1 MRYLIVDDNEDNLKF
16 LGLILRNEGHHVTQA
31 RNGREALEAARG
43 LLPDVAVSDILMPE
57 MDGFMLCRVW
67 QEDPA
72 LRGIPFVFFTATYTT
87 QEDETFALSLG
98 ARAFL
103 RKPADPV
110 TFLASMEEILKDL
123 PSKPPPAAPKR
134 LEHEDFLAL
143 YSQRLVEKLEHRS
156 ASLAASE
163 ERYRKLFECMR
174 DAIFLADPRTGILLD
189 ANSAACNLVG
199 RSREELVGQ
208 ALEALHPP
216 EEAST
221 YREVFRQQAA
231 SGGSRFLTG
240 LTVQHQDGRRIPVEV
255 SASTFETSEGP
266 AMIGVYR
273 DVTERARAEEALR
286 ESEERFRTLVSQS
299 PDGIFLAD
307 LEGRLLSVNEEM
319 CRRLGYSEAELLSMN
334 IWDLLPARFRSQ
346 QEHRMVSI
354 LKGEQL
360 DEAAE
365 YEVRTKDGSL
375 RLIDVR
381 SAPYKIGGK
390 IVAFHGIARDITDR
404 RRAEEDLRKAQ
415 EQLAEARNL
424 QTIGMIAGGVAHE
437 VRNPLFALTTIAA
450 ALEQKLADRPE
461 LEEYTGH
468 ITEQTKRLNELMN
481 DLLAL
486 GRPIPEEQFRPCLLR
501 EVLSQAIARI
511 EKSDPGACRRCVMT
525 CSEEAFAV
533 QGIAEK
539 LEQVFFNLVHNALA
553 LSPREAPLEIRIW
566 REGSSVCLSVS
577 DRGPGIPPEFLP
589 RLFQPFATKRKG
601 GTGLGLAIVQKIV
614 SAHGGTISGANNDP
628 PPGATFT
635 VWLPLALEETVEG
648 P

>member
-16 LGLILRNEGHHVTQA
+16 LGLILRNEGHYVIQA
-31 RNGREALEAARG
+31 RNGREALDAARG
-43 LLPDVAVSDILMPE
+43 LPPDVAVSDILMPE

-72 LRGIPFVFFTATYTT
+72 LRKIPFVFYTATYTT

-98 ARAFL
+98 ARAFI

-110 TFLASMEEILKDL
+110 AFLASMEAILKDL
-123 PSKPPPAAPKR
+123 PSEPPPAAPER

-189 ANSAACNLVG
+189 ANSAACKLVG
-199 RSREELVGQ
+199 RTREELLGLGQ
-208 ALEALHPP
+208 EALHPP

-231 SGGSRFLTG
+231 SGESRFLTG
-240 LTVQHQDGRRIPVEV
+240 LTVQHRDGRRIPVEV
-255 SASTFETSEGP
+255 STSTFETAGGQ
-266 AMIGVYR
+266 AMIGLFR

-319 CRRLGYSEAELLSMN
+319 CKRLGYPEAELLSMS

-346 QEHRMVSI
+346 QEGRMVSI
-354 LKGEQL
+354 FKGVQL

-365 YEVRTKDGSL
+365 YEVRTKDGSV

-390 IVAFHGIARDITDR
+390 VVAFHGIARDITER
-404 RRAEEDLRKAQ
+404 RRAEEDLRKTQ

-424 QTIGMIAGGVAHE
+424 HTIGMIAGGVAHE
-437 VRNPLFALTTIAA
+437 VRNPLFALTTLTT
-450 ALEQKLADRPE
+450 ALEKRLTDRPE
-461 LEEYTGH
+461 LAEFTGH
-468 ITEQTKRLNELMN
+468 IVAQTKRLNELMN

-486 GRPIPEEQFRPCLLR
+486 GRPIPEEQFAPCLLR
-501 EVLSQAIARI
+501 EIYSMAVARI
-511 EKSDPGACRRCVMT
+511 EKTYPGACDRCRMT
-525 CSEEAFAV
+525 CPDESFPIHAV
-533 QGIAEK
+533 AEK
-539 LEQVFFNLVHNALA
+539 LEQVVYNLVDNALT
-553 LSPREAPLEIRIW
+553 LSPTEEPLEIRIW
-566 REGSSVCLSVS
+566 REGPSVCLSVT
-577 DRGPGIPPEFLP
+577 DRGPGISPELEP
-589 RLFQPFATKRKG
+589 KLFQPFASKRKG
-601 GTGLGLAIVQKIV
+601 GTGLGLAIVHKIV
-614 SAHGGTISGANNDP
+614 SAHGGTVTAVNNDP

-635 VWLPLALEETVEG
+635 VRLPLAKS
-648 P
+648 